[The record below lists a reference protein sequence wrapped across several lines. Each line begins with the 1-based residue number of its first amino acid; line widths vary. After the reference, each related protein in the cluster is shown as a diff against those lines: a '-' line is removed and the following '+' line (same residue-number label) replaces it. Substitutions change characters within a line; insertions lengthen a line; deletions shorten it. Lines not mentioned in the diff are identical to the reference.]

1 MRSYRY
7 TVETSIRYDMLI
19 NYDSDG
25 KPILTDQM
33 LADAKEFGLHPTVV
47 VCDEQR
53 AQVGD
58 HCGASFAALVSFIP
72 RKGDRITFEDN
83 RTCEVQRVYYT
94 VVSKNHAD
102 SKAASIVLIPNVAAY
117 LLSESQ

>member
-1 MRSYRY
+1 
-7 TVETSIRYDMLI
+7 MLI

-33 LADAKEFGLHPTVV
+33 LADAKEFGLHPIVV
-47 VCDEQR
+47 ICDEQG

-58 HCGASFAALVSFIP
+58 QCGASFAALVSFIP
-72 RKGDRITFEDN
+72 RQGGQITFEDN

-94 VVSKNHAD
+94 VVSMNNAD
-102 SKAASIVLIPNVAAY
+102 SKAESIVLIPNVAAY
-117 LLSESQ
+117 FLSESQ